1 MKYVRLEDLC
11 TNIIDCPHSTPKWLD
26 AGIPVIRNYN
36 IKNGH
41 LDLSK
46 PSYVDEETYNSRVS
60 RAKPQAGDI
69 IISREAPIGD
79 ACIIPDNFRCCLGQ
93 RLVLLKVDR
102 DKCSPEYLLFALL
115 SDYVQTQMK
124 RVDKTG
130 SIVSNLNIPDLKAL
144 NIPVVDDYI
153 EVGKVL
159 NIINRK
165 IDINNSIN
173 IELENMADSFYGYWF
188 LQFDFPNE
196 EGQPY
201 QSSGGDM
208 IWSEELKRE
217 IPKGWNE
224 GTLEDFIE
232 IGNGKDHQSLMDGDI
247 PVYGSGGVMRYV
259 EKALYSGESVLI
271 PRKGTLNN
279 IMYVNEDFWTVDTM
293 FYSKMRKEH
302 CALYVFHTARIYDFE
317 RKNTGTGVPS
327 MTSIIIYG
335 QKVVVPPDDIL
346 EKFDRLL
353 QPLYQLMKQ
362 VEKENQKLSSLRE
375 FFLPMLINGQVKYMR

>member
-1 MKYVRLEDLC
+1 
-11 TNIIDCPHSTPKWLD
+11 
-26 AGIPVIRNYN
+26 
-36 IKNGH
+36 
-41 LDLSK
+41 
-46 PSYVDEETYNSRVS
+46 
-60 RAKPQAGDI
+60 
-69 IISREAPIGD
+69 
-79 ACIIPDNFRCCLGQ
+79 
-93 RLVLLKVDR
+93 
-102 DKCSPEYLLFALL
+102 
-115 SDYVQTQMK
+115 
-124 RVDKTG
+124 
-130 SIVSNLNIPDLKAL
+130 
-144 NIPVVDDYI
+144 
-153 EVGKVL
+153 
-159 NIINRK
+159 
-165 IDINNSIN
+165 
-173 IELENMADSFYGYWF
+173 MADSFYGYWF

>member
-1 MKYVRLEDLC
+1 MNYFSLEDLC

-26 AGIPVIRNYN
+26 AGVPVIRNYN

-46 PSYVDEETYNSRVS
+46 PSYVDEETYNNRVS
-60 RAKPQAGDI
+60 RAKPEAGDI

-79 ACIIPDNFRCCLGQ
+79 ACIIPNNFKCCLGQ
-93 RLVLLKVDR
+93 RLVLLKVNR

-144 NIPVVDDYI
+144 HIPMVGDYK
-153 EVGKVL
+153 EVGKIL
-159 NIINRK
+159 NIIDRK
-165 IDINNSIN
+165 IDINNRIKY
-173 IELENMADSFYGYWF
+173 ELENMAGSFYGYWF
-188 LQFDFPNE
+188 LQFDFPNK
-196 EGQPY
+196 EGRPY

-208 IWSEELKRE
+208 IWSEELKRK
-217 IPKGWNE
+217 IPTGWNE

-302 CALYVFHTARIYDFE
+302 CALYVFHTAKMYDFE
-317 RKNTGTGVPS
+317 RKNIGTGVPS
-327 MTSIIIYG
+327 MTSIIIYE
-335 QKVVVPPDDIL
+335 QKVVIPPGDIL
-346 EKFDRLL
+346 EKFDKLL
-353 QPLYQLMKQ
+353 QPLYKLIKQ
-362 VEKENQKLSSLRE
+362 VEKENQRLSSLRD
-375 FFLPMLINGQVKYMR
+375 FLLPMLINEQVKYIG